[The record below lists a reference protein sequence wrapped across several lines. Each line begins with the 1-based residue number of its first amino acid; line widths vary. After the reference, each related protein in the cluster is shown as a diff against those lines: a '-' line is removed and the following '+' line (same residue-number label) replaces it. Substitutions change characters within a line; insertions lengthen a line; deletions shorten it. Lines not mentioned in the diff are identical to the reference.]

1 MKSINQK
8 TTLGL
13 MVAFLSLSI
22 IAKGQMNTKT
32 EDTLTVKQLS
42 IVPIAGFSAKGKVQ
56 SLKSALNNGLD
67 AGMSINEIKEV
78 LVQLYAYA
86 GFPRSLNAIN
96 AFESV
101 VNERRQKGIEDV
113 AGREPSPQNFKN
125 GKFEFGKDVQ
135 TTLTGSTATG
145 SAQKFVPVIDTFLK
159 EHLFADIFGRDIL
172 DYQNRE
178 IVTISVLASLTGT
191 ENQLQS
197 HLKVCKNIGFN
208 EKQLR
213 QISFTITNRIGWQ
226 EGGTVSKLLDEMDGV
241 YTANSEIQSNG
252 ITIQKVSDT
261 LFSKGN
267 IISGNNFSGT
277 AWLNWLVPNDSIYN
291 CPIGSV
297 TFEPGARTNWHK
309 HPGGQ
314 ILLITEGQGYY
325 QERGKA
331 VQLIK
336 KGDVILIGPDIEHWH
351 GATANSTLTH
361 IAINTNVKK
370 GSTVWLQPF
379 SAEEYN
385 NIKK

>member
-1 MKSINQK
+1 MKSINTK
-8 TTLGL
+8 TILGL
-13 MVAFLSLSI
+13 MIVFLSLCI
-22 IAKGQMNTKT
+22 IAKGQMNTKN

-42 IVPIAGFSAKGKVQ
+42 IIPIAGFSAKGEVRN
-56 SLKSALNNGLD
+56 LKSALNKGLD
-67 AGMSINEIKEV
+67 AGLSINEIKEI

-96 AFESV
+96 ALESV
-101 VNERRQKGIEDV
+101 LNERRQKGIEDSP
-113 AGREPSPQNFKN
+113 GREPSPQNFKN

-135 TTLTGSTATG
+135 TTLTGSTETG
-145 SAQKFVPVIDTFLK
+145 QAQKFVPVIDTFLK
-159 EHLFADIFGRDIL
+159 EHLFADIFGRDNL

-178 IVTISVLASLTGT
+178 IITVSVLANLSGT

-213 QISFTITNRIGWQ
+213 QIAFTIATKIGWR
-226 EGGTVSKLLDEMDGV
+226 EGNTVDKILEELGGGN
-241 YTANSEIQSNG
+241 TANREIQSNG

-261 LFSKGN
+261 IFSKGN
-267 IISGNNFSGT
+267 IIQGNNFSGT
-277 AWLNWLVPNDSIYN
+277 AWLNWLVPNDSIFN
-291 CPIGSV
+291 CPVGNV

-314 ILLITEGQGYY
+314 LLLITEGEGYY

-351 GATANSTLTH
+351 GATSNSTLTH

-370 GSTVWLQPF
+370 GSAVWLDPV
-379 SAEEYN
+379 SEEEYK